1 LTISKQFSK
10 HYQVNTWTVHYS
22 HSDCTRAQELA
33 AAAQNTPAARDRA
46 ILAGETGAG
55 LTRRTRN
62 QTTAFNCT
70 VRAEE
75 QLVKLEQQLA
85 ITDRWTAD
93 SADYIHVTDFIKHR
107 KYLRAVDNLERLV
120 IQRIFELT
128 KMNHSGT
135 GTRVP
140 YYISHIPH
148 DTVLSCSLQASD
160 ADCEG
165 TQNSI

>member
-1 LTISKQFSK
+1 M
-10 HYQVNTWTVHYS
+10 VHCS
-22 HSDCTRAQELA
+22 HSDCTRAQERA

-46 ILAGETGAG
+46 ILAGETGTG

-62 QTTAFNCT
+62 QTTAFNRT

-75 QLVKLEQQLA
+75 QLVKLERQLA
-85 ITDRWTAD
+85 IMDRWTAD
-93 SADYIHVTDFIKHR
+93 SADYIRVTDFIKHR

-120 IQRIFELT
+120 VQWIFELT

-135 GTRVP
+135 GTRIP
-140 YYISHIPH
+140 YYILHIPL
-148 DTVLSCSLQASD
+148 DAILSYSLQTSD

-165 TQNSI
+165 TQNSIWCYSYSP